1 MNADPRLQEIVSVRK
16 TKASS
21 RKRMRVSRAKWEAK
35 FDAIVAESK
44 EATLVLSRWGFVGLS
59 DGFVKVALWFYFC
72 APGKHEAGTAL
83 QAKMNLRHLCRQMV
97 AVADD
102 LEKILDLFGDKL
114 LATLNEVD
122 KVVPPKLSGM
132 NGQKI
137 SELAGYQPK
146 LLRVCASVFGFF
158 SDTIDGMPADRK
170 LVSSRALA
178 WLFLTAR
185 SFTTQSKAKTY
196 SQIATLLD
204 AANQAS
210 GNPERFS
217 STEEVRARISRFQ
230 KAFPSEVAWIRCYLE
245 NNGMPPNAHDFVVL
259 LTFGPAFYRLLH
271 Q

>member
-1 MNADPRLQEIVSVRK
+1 MSVRK
-16 TKASS
+16 SRGAS
-21 RKRMRVSRAKWEAK
+21 RRRIRVTIPKWESA
-35 FDAIVAESK
+35 FDAAVADNV
-44 EATLVLSRWGFVGLS
+44 EATLVLSNWGFRGLS
-59 DGFVKVALWFYFC
+59 DGFVKCALCVYFC
-72 APGKHEAGTAL
+72 GPTKHEASTAL
-83 QAKMNLRHLCRQMV
+83 QTKMNLRPLCRQMV

-102 LEKILDLFGDKL
+102 LEKVLDLFGDKL

-132 NGQKI
+132 DGQKI

-146 LLRVCASVFGFF
+146 LLRVCAAVFDTF

-245 NNGMPPNAHDFVVL
+245 NNGMPPNAHDFMVL